1 MCVESSQAPGE
12 TRRGYVS
19 DRLDWDP
26 RRAASFYDEY
36 GEQEWTRFE
45 DGRTPAPSLEVHLE
59 HLRRFVREGDRVLDV
74 GAGPGRFTI
83 ELARLGAR
91 VTVADLSP
99 GQLEHNRRRVVDEG
113 LEEHVEERVEADV
126 LDLSRWDDASFDAAV
141 CFGGPLSYVLDDAE
155 QGLAELVR
163 VTRPGGHVLVSVMS
177 LVGTVTHYLPILLD
191 LVRRDGVEKN
201 EQIVRTGLLADEPD
215 YGHLAMKLY
224 RWGELEALLAP
235 HGTIVAASAAGLLPA
250 VTPDEPEVREFVKRT
265 ELALASEPGAL
276 ACGQHI
282 LAVLRKDA

>member
-1 MCVESSQAPGE
+1 MSAQIG
-12 TRRGYVS
+12 
-19 DRLDWDP
+19 WDP
-26 RRAASFYDEY
+26 ERAASFFDDY

-45 DGRTPAPSLEVHLE
+45 DGRTPAPSLDVHLDR
-59 HLRRFVREGDRVLDV
+59 LRRFVNSGDRVLEV

-91 VTVADLSP
+91 VSVSDLSP
-99 GQLEHNRRRVVDEG
+99 GQLELNREHVAAEG
-113 LEEHVEERVEADV
+113 LEEHVVERAVADV
-126 LDLSRWDDASFDAAV
+126 LDLSRWDDGSFDAVV
-141 CFGGPLSYVLDDAE
+141 CFGGPLSYVLDAAD

-224 RWGELEALLAP
+224 RWSELEALLAP